1 MTQELEANKDLQRQR
16 DDTEMQRGREMETET
31 AAEAGEAEARR
42 VASRECWWQVPL
54 KTSVGSASGIVPAQN
69 IFHRVHKLW
78 RNSFL
83 APLC

>member
-1 MTQELEANKDLQRQR
+1 
-16 DDTEMQRGREMETET
+16 METET